1 MARASKSQWDFGD
14 LFHSSEATP
23 KPANRPPPARQVLSV
38 TELTLQIKKTFESS
52 FASVWVSGEISNYR
66 LQSSGHAY
74 FVLKDANAQ
83 MQAVLFRGQAG
94 IDRSLL
100 RDGAK
105 VLLGGEMTV
114 YEPRGQYQL
123 RVTAVEV
130 QGIGALQAAFERLKL
145 KLQGEGLFDAARKRP
160 LPRFPGRIGLVTSPT
175 GAAIR
180 DVLHVIERRYAG
192 LEIVLAPSRVQGE
205 GAATDVV
212 DALDRLNRWSLA
224 QPPGKGLDVILVT
237 RGGGPRLDR

>member
-1 MARASKSQWDFGD
+1 MTGREWVQGEVASLK
-14 LFHSSEATP
+14 LA
-23 KPANRPPPARQVLSV
+23 
-38 TELTLQIKKTFESS
+38 
-52 FASVWVSGEISNYR
+52 
-66 LQSSGHAY
+66 SSGHAY

-130 QGIGALQAAFERLKL
+130 QGIGALQAAITAKLRAVGVDERREVL
-145 KLQGEGLFDAARKRP
+145 DAAAE
-160 LPRFPGRIGLVTSPT
+160 
-175 GAAIR
+175 AAR
-180 DVLHVIERRYAG
+180 GQAVEA
-192 LEIVLAPSRVQGE
+192 
-205 GAATDVV
+205 V
-212 DALDRLNRWSLA
+212 DA
-224 QPPGKGLDVILVT
+224 V
-237 RGGGPRLDR
+237 